1 MRKLPALPAILLIWL
16 ASGRGEMMAQNSQAQ
31 TKAKVQ
37 QLVEK
42 KAEYHRLT
50 YGQRDGYRIKIHFKA
65 EHEAAKEVR
74 TKFTAAFPDLS
85 TYEEYQQPYWVVLVG
100 DFSTKLEAFES
111 LKKIRA
117 SFPSAFIVKGK
128 INPR

>member
-1 MRKLPALPAILLIWL
+1 MGKLHAFPALLLMWL
-16 ASGRGEMMAQNSQAQ
+16 ASGQADLAAQNNQAQ
-31 TKAKVQ
+31 TKTKVQ

-50 YGQRDGYRIKIHFKA
+50 YGQRDGYRIKIHFRA

-74 TKFTAAFPDLS
+74 TKFTAAFPDLP

-100 DFSTKLEAFES
+100 DFATKLEAFES

-117 SFPSAFIVKGK
+117 SFPSAFIVKG
-128 INPR
+128 